1 MAAKKGVRIK
11 IGLKCQESGDI
22 NYTTWKNPKTHS
34 EKFEANKY
42 CPRLRKHTIHKEV
55 KLKS

>member
-1 MAAKKGVRIK
+1 MGNGIRIK

-22 NYTTWKNPKTHS
+22 NYTTYKNPKTHTDNL
-34 EKFEANKY
+34 EVIKY
-42 CPRLRKHTIHKEV
+42 CPKLRKHTLHKEV